1 MHESEYESEWGR
13 SPGGWTMVLEDQKF
27 PADVD
32 KLGRFEKVSDNAAIA
47 EELGTLLGRAPL
59 FSDFSRDDVKSLSEY
74 MGVYRAQSG
83 ETIIREGD
91 VGDFMLLIV
100 RGEVDILKQG
110 YQREQQHMT
119 TVGAGTTIGEMSMID
134 GEPRFATCRTT
145 QATTFGVLTRD
156 NMAKIIL
163 ENPQLGSK
171 ILVKLVTML
180 SARLR
185 QTSAKLMRY
194 MEGVIS

>member
-1 MHESEYESEWGR
+1 
-13 SPGGWTMVLEDQKF
+13 MVEAAEKF
-27 PADVD
+27 PEHADA
-32 KLGRFEKVSDNAAIA
+32 LERFERVTDNTEVAQ
-47 EELGTLLGRAPL
+47 ELASLLGRAPL
-59 FSDFSRDDVKSLSEY
+59 FSEFSQADVKLLAEY
-74 MGVYRAQSG
+74 MGVYRAQPNQ
-83 ETIIREGD
+83 TIIREGD
-91 VGDFMLLIV
+91 VGDHMLLII
-100 RGEVDILKQG
+100 RGEVDILKRGMQ
-110 YQREQQHMT
+110 QAQQHMT
-119 TVGAGTTIGEMSMID
+119 SVGAGTTIGEMSMID

-163 ENPQLGSK
+163 EQPQLGSK

-194 MEGVIS
+194 MENQS

>member
-1 MHESEYESEWGR
+1 MLQEE
-13 SPGGWTMVLEDQKF
+13 QKF
-27 PADVD
+27 PAENAL
-32 KLGRFEKVSDNAAIA
+32 LGRFERVSDNLTIT
-47 EELGTLLGRAPL
+47 EELRSLLGRAPL
-59 FSDFSRDDVKSLSEY
+59 FSDFTQDDVKTLADY
-74 MGVYRAQSG
+74 MGVYRAQPG
-83 ETIIREGD
+83 DTIIREGD
-91 VGDFMLLIV
+91 VGDFMLLII
-100 RGEVDILKQG
+100 RGEVEILKHG
-110 YQREQQHMT
+110 HHREQQHKT
-119 TVGAGTTIGEMSMID
+119 SVGAGTTIGEMSMID

-163 ENPQLGSK
+163 DRPPLGSK

-185 QTSAKLMRY
+185 QTSSKLMHY

>member
-1 MHESEYESEWGR
+1 
-13 SPGGWTMVLEDQKF
+13 MVEAEQKF
-27 PADVD
+27 PADADV
-32 KLGRFEKVSDNAAIA
+32 LQRFERVADSAEVA

-59 FSDFSRDDVKSLSEY
+59 FSEFTRDDVKHLAEY
-74 MGVYRAQSG
+74 MGVYRAEAN
-83 ETIIREGD
+83 ETIIHEGD
-91 VGDFMLLIV
+91 AGDYMLLIV
-100 RGEVDILKQG
+100 RGEVDILKRSV
-110 YQREQQHMT
+110 QREQQLMA

-134 GEPRFATCRTT
+134 GEPRFASCRTT

-163 ENPQLGSK
+163 ERPQLGAK
-171 ILVKLVTML
+171 ILVKLITML

-194 MEGVIS
+194 MEGVT

>member
-1 MHESEYESEWGR
+1 MH
-13 SPGGWTMVLEDQKF
+13 MVEEDQKF
-27 PADVD
+27 PASVD
-32 KLGRFEKVSDNAAIA
+32 KLGRFERVSDNVTIS

-59 FSDFSRDDVKSLSEY
+59 FSDFTREDVKNLAEY
-74 MGVYRAQSG
+74 MGVYRAQAN
-83 ETIIREGD
+83 ETIIHEGD

-100 RGEVDILKQG
+100 RGEVDILKRG

-145 QATTFGVLTRD
+145 QATTFAVLTRD

-163 ENPQLGSK
+163 ENSQLGSK

-194 MEGVIS
+194 MEGVIT